1 MKTKYSMKMK
11 LVTISVVLLIL
22 PMLLIGITS
31 YVQAKKEL
39 SSKGETIL
47 KNAVTQAMI
56 LIDAQKEAVKRGE
69 ISLEDAQEAVKVA
82 LLGPMDAEG
91 KRPISKSVDL
101 GEHGYFVVYS
111 PEGDEVLHPSLEGQN
126 VWDVEDKSGS
136 GFKLVQ
142 GQIKAAQSGDGF
154 LEYGWTLPNSEDIGT
169 KISYQAYDSDWQWIV
184 SAGAYKLDF
193 DVAATG
199 ILINMS
205 IILFITLIVGVV
217 IILLFSNHITKPI
230 KSITGAL
237 VEVSNGNLTI
247 DAIENK
253 NSDETAILSTAF
265 NLMLKN
271 VREMIHTTKDSS
283 QMVNDLSESLN
294 SITEETTRAINEVVT
309 TIQEVAN
316 AVADE
321 ASGAEVVAEKMN
333 TLSKSIEF
341 IASATVQMNEAIID
355 TVKKSQTGIQTM
367 NDLDKVSS
375 QTDEATQKIA
385 EVIKKVDESN
395 KKIHTITNSIT
406 DISEQ
411 TNLLAL
417 NASIEASRA
426 GEAGRGFA
434 VVADEIRK
442 LAEQSAKA
450 VSEIKSII
458 AEINKYSELSVET
471 MDDVKLVIKSQ
482 NSMVDETK
490 TQFSSIADAIQGIN
504 TVVERLTQESEGM
517 NTMRAD
523 ILESVLNISAST
535 EETSAATEE
544 VSASSEEQLAGMTE
558 INEQTTR
565 LNEVAHKLNT
575 VIGQFKI

>member
-11 LVTISVVLLIL
+11 LVTISVILLIL
-22 PMLLIGITS
+22 PMLLIGVTS
-31 YVQAKKEL
+31 YVQAKKQL

-47 KNAVTQAMI
+47 KNAVTQAMM

-91 KRPISKSVDL
+91 KRPVSEHVDL
-101 GEHGYFVVYS
+101 GENGYFVVYS
-111 PEGDEVLHPSLEGQN
+111 PEGEEVLHPSLEGQN
-126 VWDVEDKSGS
+126 AWDAEDKSES

-142 GQIKAAQSGDGF
+142 EQIKVARSGDGF
-154 LEYGWTLPNSEDIGT
+154 LEYEWTLPSSEEIGT
-169 KISYQAYDSDWQWIV
+169 KISYQEYDADWQWIV

-193 DVAATG
+193 DVAANG
-199 ILINMS
+199 ILFNMS
-205 IILFITLIVGVV
+205 LIIVITLIVGVI
-217 IILLFSNHITKPI
+217 IILFFSNHIIKPI
-230 KSITGAL
+230 KRITDAL
-237 VEVSNGNLTI
+237 VEVSNGNLI
-247 DAIENK
+247 IEPIENK

-265 NLMLKN
+265 NLMLTN

-283 QMVNDLSESLN
+283 QMVNDLSESL
-294 SITEETTRAINEVVT
+294 SGITDETTRAINEVVT

-321 ASGAEVVAEKMN
+321 ASGAEIVAEKMN

-341 IASATVQMNEAIID
+341 IASSTVQMNEAIVD
-355 TVKKSQTGIQTM
+355 TVKKSQTGVQTM
-367 NDLDKVSS
+367 NDLGNVSS

-395 KKIHTITNSIT
+395 KKIHTITNAIT

-434 VVADEIRK
+434 VVAEEIRK
-442 LAEQSAKA
+442 LAEQSANA
-450 VSEIKSII
+450 VSEIKAII
-458 AEINKYSELSVET
+458 SEINKYSELSVAT
-471 MDDVKLVIKSQ
+471 MDDVKIVIKSQ

-490 TQFSSIADAIQGIN
+490 AQFNSIASAIESMN
-504 TVVERLTQESEGM
+504 TVVERLTKESEGM
-517 NTMRAD
+517 NMMRTD

-565 LNEVAHKLNT
+565 LNGVAQKLNV

>member
-1 MKTKYSMKMK
+1 MKMK
-11 LVTISVVLLIL
+11 LVTISVILLIL
-22 PMLLIGITS
+22 PMLLIGVTS
-31 YVQAKKEL
+31 YLQAKKQL
-39 SSKGETIL
+39 SSKGEIIL

-69 ISLEDAQEAVKVA
+69 VSLEDAQEAVKVA

-91 KRPISKSVDL
+91 KRPISKRVDL

-126 VWDVEDKSGS
+126 VWDVEDKGGS

-142 GQIKAAQSGDGF
+142 EQIKAAQSGNGF
-154 LEYGWTLPNSEDIGT
+154 LEYAWTLPNSEDIGT
-169 KISYQAYDSDWQWIV
+169 KISYQAYDADWQWIV

-193 DVAATG
+193 DVAANG

-205 IILFITLIVGVV
+205 IILLVTLVIGVI

-230 KSITGAL
+230 KRITGAL

-247 DAIENK
+247 DPIENK

-271 VREMIHTTKDSS
+271 VREMIQTTKGSS

-294 SITEETTRAINEVVT
+294 SITDETTRAINEVVT

-321 ASGAEVVAEKMN
+321 ASGAEMVAEKMN
-333 TLSKSIEF
+333 TLSRSIEF

-385 EVIKKVDESN
+385 EVIKKVDDSN
-395 KKIHTITNSIT
+395 KKIHNITNSIT

-434 VVADEIRK
+434 VVAEEIRK
-442 LAEQSAKA
+442 LAEQSANA

-458 AEINKYSELSVET
+458 AEINKYSELSVAT

-504 TVVERLTQESEGM
+504 AVVERLTQESEGM

-565 LNEVAHKLNT
+565 LNDVAHKLNT